1 MRIIEFAWYFNGF
14 FGSEVN
20 TQGKTFSELTRGQE
34 TLDKMKEKTKTIY
47 WIKENAHYMAYA
59 DSCLVRI
66 PVGLFD
72 FIPKWDCQSGVFQD
86 FDPFRDIVTE
96 PKGEVYNDTQV
107 KLPYYLG
114 I

>member
-1 MRIIEFAWYFNGF
+1 
-14 FGSEVN
+14 
-20 TQGKTFSELTRGQE
+20 
-34 TLDKMKEKTKTIY
+34 
-47 WIKENAHYMAYA
+47 MAYA

-114 I
+114 IYWHFNFSQLEIKDVFFFNRA